1 VTPSSVAATSEILD
15 AENVMPESSAP
26 LQLTTSLDSGKDDI
40 DKNPLIEGT
49 AHLVLSPGG
58 GERRKYCKTMYKDS
72 TYELARVSWRFIIY
86 KPWPEVPRLY

>member
-1 VTPSSVAATSEILD
+1 MTLNFSSYLLDLEARIKAYETKAEESSVTPSSVAATSEILD
-15 AENVMPESSAP
+15 AENVIPESSAP

-58 GERRKYCKTMYKDS
+58 GERRK
-72 TYELARVSWRFIIY
+72 
-86 KPWPEVPRLY
+86 